1 VELIAEL
8 QSVLDSVQN
17 KFVWESDSRVWSKPD
32 HWETIEDVAAVTDS
46 GGKVHGDCDQHALLC
61 RQALRAKNIPNRL
74 VLCLTELGECHLVC
88 EVDGWILDNRF
99 PRVTERDLL
108 NYKWVAVSGF
118 NAGDPWHEV
127 LS

>member
-1 VELIAEL
+1 MELIAEL
-8 QSVLDSVQN
+8 QSVLDSVQRN
-17 KFVWESDSRVWSKPD
+17 FVWEPDSKVWFQID
-32 HWETIEDVAAVTDS
+32 HWETPSEVVAVTDAD
-46 GGKVHGDCDQHALLC
+46 GKVHGDCDQHALLC

-74 VLCLTELGECHLVC
+74 VLCLTEMDECHLVC

-118 NAGDPWHEV
+118 NTGDPWHEV